1 MKQFQTRRLSPQTLS
16 ALLLLLSAGLFSHA
30 SLTLAAANA
39 VLLVP
44 GISTELLSDGD
55 SWGAEAAQRSGSTAT
70 TPMLV
75 TLQAAGYRYGG
86 IINGTAATASPT
98 SPTVGDAAANLFVL
112 RFSAAADNDGLAYKG
127 LELAQAISEVRRR
140 SGVERVSLVAYSA
153 GGVVARAY
161 LQGALPGLAYRGD
174 VDRLI
179 TLSTPHMGAEMA
191 ASLGDLVGTRVHSL
205 RPGAP
210 LIKRLNEELPLPTDV
225 AFASLVVRG
234 MGADQRGDGRFYYR
248 YLDLAEL
255 AVLPAGLR
263 TGGDQVVHVTSQN
276 LALTRAAHRYETA
289 SGRPVLYPLVT
300 VQDPSPA
307 DSSPFELKVHQVVPA
322 APAVVAAVVGLL
334 DSEQAWQPLAVQQRL
349 QSYRDVASH
358 SAADLIEQQ
367 VLHRHPLS
375 QVLQVSVDELR
386 EVGGDNAADG
396 EVLRFR
402 YRGRAYS
409 RGMILGIV
417 GRESRV
423 EGVLEC
429 RFDRFGRIRS
439 VRRVGLRA

>member
-1 MKQFQTRRLSPQTLS
+1 MKPIQTRRKPMQAVL
-16 ALLLLLSAGLFSHA
+16 ALLFVSLFSHA
-30 SLTLAAANA
+30 SLSAAAAEA

-44 GISTELLSDGD
+44 GISTQLFGDGD
-55 SWGAEAAQRSGSTAT
+55 SWGAQAAERSASTAS
-70 TPMLV
+70 TPMLA
-75 TLQAAGYRYGG
+75 TLRAAGYHYGG
-86 IINGTAATASPT
+86 IIDAAATAAPAKAQT
-98 SPTVGDAAANLFVL
+98 RANLFVL
-112 RFSAAADNDGLAYKG
+112 RFSAAADDDGLGYKG

-140 SGVERVSLVAYSA
+140 SGADRVSLVAYSA

-161 LQGALPGLAYRGD
+161 LQGALPGLAYRSD

-179 TLSTPHMGAEMA
+179 TISTPHMGAEMA
-191 ASLGDLVGTRVHSL
+191 TSLGDLLGTRVHSL

-210 LIKRLNEELPLPTDV
+210 LIQRLNDELPLPADV

-248 YLDLAEL
+248 YLDANEL
-255 AVLPAGLR
+255 AALPTGLR
-263 TGGDQVVHVTSQN
+263 TGGDQVVHVASQN

-300 VQDPSPA
+300 VDDPSPA
-307 DSSPFELKVHQVVPA
+307 DSSPFEAKVHQAAPA
-322 APAVVAAVVGLL
+322 APGVIAAVVGLL
-334 DSEQAWQPLAVQQRL
+334 GSERAWQPLAVSQRL

-358 SAADLIEQQ
+358 SAAELIEQQ
-367 VLHRHPLS
+367 VLSRHPLS
-375 QVLQVSVDELR
+375 QVTQVSVDELR
-386 EVGGDNAADG
+386 ELGGDSGIDG
-396 EVLRFR
+396 EVVRFR

-439 VRRVGLRA
+439 VRTVGLRV

>member
-1 MKQFQTRRLSPQTLS
+1 MKPIQKLRLSLQ
-16 ALLLLLSAGLFSHA
+16 ALLALLFA
-30 SLTLAAANA
+30 SLFGYASLALAAAEA

-44 GISTELLSDGD
+44 GISSDLFGDGD
-55 SWGAEAAQRSGSTAT
+55 SWGAEAAQRSGT
-70 TPMLV
+70 TSGMPMLA

-86 IINGTAATASPT
+86 LI
-98 SPTVGDAAANLFVL
+98 DAAGVAGSPVSSAVTANLFVL

-127 LELAQAISEVRRR
+127 LELAQAIGAARRR
-140 SGVERVSLVAYSA
+140 SGADKVALVAYSA
-153 GGVVARAY
+153 GGLVARAY

-179 TLSTPHMGAEMA
+179 TVSTPHMGAEMA
-191 ASLGDLVGTRVHSL
+191 ASVGDLLGTRVHSL

-210 LIKRLNEELPLPTDV
+210 LIKRLDDVLPLPTDV

-248 YLDLAEL
+248 YLDHAEL
-255 AVLPAGLR
+255 AVLPTGLR

-276 LALTRAAHRYETA
+276 LALTRAAHRYEAA

-300 VQDPSPA
+300 VEDPSPQ
-307 DSSPFELKVHQVVPA
+307 DSSPFEAKVHQAAPS
-322 APAVVAAVVGLL
+322 APAVIATVVGLL
-334 DSEQAWQPLAVQQRL
+334 DSEQAWQPLAVSQRL

-358 SAADLIEQQ
+358 SAADLIEQRA
-367 VLHRHPLS
+367 LSRHPLS
-375 QVLQVSVDELR
+375 QVLQVSVDELM
-386 EVGGDNAADG
+386 EVGGDVVAG
-396 EVLRFR
+396 SEVLRFH
-402 YRGRAYS
+402 YSGRAYS

-417 GRESRV
+417 GRESRF

-429 RFDRFGRIRS
+429 RFDRFGRVRAVRS
-439 VRRVGLRA
+439 LGLRA